1 VTAAST
7 RQPFSVAQWLNT
19 VYCHPARPS
28 ALQRDVL
35 TALAV
40 KFMDWGT
47 GAGCASIE
55 MLSEFCKTGR
65 STVQRALRWGR
76 NTFLLARTRRGHR
89 LGNGKPMASEW
100 QLRIAACESQGVNHL
115 SVENGLKASEED
127 Y

>member
-7 RQPFSVAQWLNT
+7 RQPFSVAQWLNA
-19 VYCHPARPS
+19 VYCHPDRPP

-55 MLSEFCKTGR
+55 KIAEFTRHTR
-65 STVQRALRWGR
+65 STIQRALRWGLKAS
-76 NTFLLARTRRGHR
+76 LLIRTKRGHR
-89 LGNGKPMASEW
+89 LWNGGAVASEW
-100 QLRIAACESQGVNHL
+100 LLSLPTQGVNHL
-115 SVENGLKASEED
+115 AVVVDCTTGQESAVA
-127 Y
+127 